1 MAAGKENKVMSAAQ
15 AMGMIRDGDTMAI
28 QGMGTQMSPLAL
40 VREIIKARKRN
51 LTAAMIVGGIGLD
64 WLIAAGC
71 VKKVMAIIVNL
82 DEFGMANAFRRA
94 VEAGELTMEEYT
106 EHQMFSRFSAGA
118 YGLPFMTTQSGIG
131 SAVTD
136 LHPDTTKLMDCPFT
150 GQKVIACRALT
161 PDVCILHAH
170 RADEVGNVQF
180 FPKPI
185 WGDVDVFPRASKKV
199 IVTVEE
205 IVSTDEIRR
214 TPERTGLPYFK
225 VDAVVPVRYG
235 AHPCS
240 LFPRYN
246 FDRQVMEQYAAD
258 SRTPEGTQVFLEKY
272 VRAPKTQ
279 EDYLDLVGGSAMEA
293 RIQSFWS

>member
-1 MAAGKENKVMSAAQ
+1 MAAKKENKVMTAAQ
-15 AMGMIRDGDTMAI
+15 AVGMIRDGDTLAI

-64 WLIAAGC
+64 WLIASGC
-71 VKKVMAIIVNL
+71 VSKVMAIIVNL

-94 VEAGELTMEEYT
+94 AEAGQLRVEEYT
-106 EHQMFSRFSAGA
+106 EHQMLSRFSAGA
-118 YGLPFMTTQSGIG
+118 YGLPFMTSQSGLG

-136 LHPDTTKLMDCPFT
+136 LHPDTTRVIDCPFT
-150 GQKVIACRALT
+150 GQKVIACRALQ

-180 FPKPI
+180 FPKPV
-185 WGDVDVFPRASKKV
+185 WADVDVLPRASKKV

-214 TPERTGLPYFK
+214 TPTHTGLPYFK
-225 VDAVVPVRYG
+225 VDAVVHVPYG

-246 FDRQVMEQYAAD
+246 FDRAIFEQYAAE
-258 SRTPEGTQVFLEKY
+258 SRTPEGTQAFIEKFVLGPRDQAEY
-272 VRAPKTQ
+272 MRLA
-279 EDYLDLVGGSAMEA
+279 GGAEA
-293 RIQSFWS
+293 ESRIQKWS

>member
-1 MAAGKENKVMSAAQ
+1 MAARKENKVMPAAQ
-15 AMGMIRDGDTMAI
+15 AAGMIRDGDTLAI

-64 WLIAAGC
+64 WLIASGC
-71 VKKVMAIIVNL
+71 VNKVMAIIVNL

-94 VEAGELTMEEYT
+94 AEAGQLRVEEYT
-106 EHQMFSRFSAGA
+106 EHQMFTRFSAGA
-118 YGLPFMTTQSGIG
+118 YGLPFMTTQSGLG

-136 LHPDTTKLMDCPFT
+136 LHPDTTRVIDCPFT
-150 GQKVIACRALT
+150 GEKVIACRALQ

-185 WGDVDVFPRASKKV
+185 WGDVDALPRASKKV
-199 IVTVEE
+199 IVSVEE

-214 TPERTGLPYFK
+214 TPVHTGLPYFK
-225 VDAVVPVRYG
+225 VDAVVHAPFG

-246 FDRQVMEQYAAD
+246 FDRAIFEKYAAE
-258 SRTPEGTQVFLEKY
+258 SRTVEGTQAFIDTY
-272 VRAPKTQ
+272 VLAPRDQAEYMKT
-279 EDYLDLVGGSAMEA
+279 VGGAEA
-293 RIQSFWS
+293 ESRIQKWS

>member
-1 MAAGKENKVMSAAQ
+1 MAARKENKVMTAAQ
-15 AMGMIRDGDTMAI
+15 AGAMIRDGDTMAI

-40 VREIIKARKRN
+40 VREIIRARKRN

-64 WLIAAGC
+64 WLIASGC
-71 VKKVMAIIVNL
+71 VSKVMAIIVNL

-94 VEAGELTMEEYT
+94 AEAGQLRVEEYT
-106 EHQMFSRFSAGA
+106 EHQMFTRFSAGA
-118 YGLPFMTTQSGIG
+118 YGLPFMTTQSGLG

-136 LHPDTTKLMDCPFT
+136 LHPDTTRVIDCPFT
-150 GQKVIACRALT
+150 GEKVIACRALQ

-185 WGDVDVFPRASKKV
+185 WGDVDVLPRASKKV
-199 IVTVEE
+199 IVSVEE

-214 TPERTGLPYFK
+214 TPTHTGLPYFK
-225 VDAVVPVRYG
+225 VDAVVHAPYG

-246 FDRQVMEQYAAD
+246 FDRSIFEKYAAE
-258 SRTPEGTQVFLEKY
+258 SRTPEGTQAFLEQY
-272 VRAPKTQ
+272 VLTPKDQAEYMCT
-279 EDYLDLVGGSAMEA
+279 VGGAEA
-293 RIQSFWS
+293 ESRIQKWS